1 MVKNPPANAG
11 DKREAGSIPGSRGS
25 PGGGGFLRILQYSC
39 LENPMDREA
48 WQATVHSIAV
58 WHDWSDWAH
67 TYSKVIQL
75 YIYVRIYCVPG
86 IRPHAVLTYQTRNG
100 SPVSTKPLNFLGQV
114 TISSLCFS
122 IYSAVPCA
130 LVWSQILFLVVQ
142 SLFGTWFKNM
152 QSWNL
157 RKISFQGR
165 ILNSIENRYLWK
177 KYQRVSRTDQ
187 IDSYEKCVF
196 SNVPEQKFPSFL
208 QSEELT

>member
-1 MVKNPPANAG
+1 MKA
-11 DKREAGSIPGSRGS
+11 
-25 PGGGGFLRILQYSC
+25 FLSLHEKDY
-39 LENPMDREA
+39 
-48 WQATVHSIAV
+48 
-58 WHDWSDWAH
+58 
-67 TYSKVIQL
+67 
-75 YIYVRIYCVPG
+75 
-86 IRPHAVLTYQTRNG
+86 VLTYQTRNG

-177 KYQRVSRTDQ
+177 KCQRVSRTDQ

-196 SNVPEQKFPSFL
+196 SNVPGQKCPRKWHRPTIL
-208 QSEELT
+208 KKRKKNHGP